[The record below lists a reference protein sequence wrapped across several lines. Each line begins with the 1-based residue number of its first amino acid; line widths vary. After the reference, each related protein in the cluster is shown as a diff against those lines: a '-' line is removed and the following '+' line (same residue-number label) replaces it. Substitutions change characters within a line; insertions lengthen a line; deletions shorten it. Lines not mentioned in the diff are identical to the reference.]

1 MEGIIMRMKEL
12 DFDAIREVM
21 AVSERLDRKGMV
33 NAFEGNISAKS
44 KKDGFIYITPTGKNK
59 ALYTEDMI
67 AVISEEGEWIG
78 GSCKPTS
85 ELPMH
90 FNTYK
95 MRGGEGIG
103 GVVHA
108 HPTFLTAY
116 SLCLKEVETRAYPEM
131 MGNFKKFQVAPYGRP
146 GEPDIYEKAKPYF
159 EAGQDI
165 VILGNHG
172 VLVVGETTT
181 DAMNKLE
188 AAESIA
194 MTLYYA
200 DRIGK
205 QQDLD
210 PEECEMFFN
219 KNNVI
224 II

>member
-1 MEGIIMRMKEL
+1 MEKKKEL
-12 DFDAIREVM
+12 DFDAIRRVM
-21 AVSERLDRKGMV
+21 QVAKRLDEKDMV
-33 NAFEGNISAKS
+33 NAFEGNISVKS
-44 KKDGFIYITPTGKNK
+44 EKDGLIYITPTGKNK
-59 ALYTEDMI
+59 SLYTEEMI
-67 AVISEEGEWIG
+67 AIIDEEGNWIG
-78 GSCKPTS
+78 GRCKPTS

-95 MRGGEGIG
+95 MRGGNKIH

-116 SLCLKEVETRAYPEM
+116 SLCLKEVETLAYPEM

-146 GEPDIYEKAKPYF
+146 GTPNIYLEAQPYF

-172 VLVVGETTT
+172 VLVVGETVE

-194 MTLYYA
+194 KTLYYA
-200 DRIGK
+200 NKIGS
-205 QQDLD
+205 QQNLD
-210 PEECEMFFN
+210 NKECQMFFD
-219 KNNVI
+219 KNNI
-224 II
+224 KLI

>member
-1 MEGIIMRMKEL
+1 MNKIKEL
-12 DFDAIREVM
+12 DFEAIREVM
-21 AVSERLDRKGMV
+21 AVSKRLDEKGMV
-33 NAFEGNISAKS
+33 NAYEGNISTKS
-44 KKDGFIYITPTGKNK
+44 SKDGLIYITPTGKNK

-67 AVISEEGEWIG
+67 AVVDENSEWIG

-95 MRGGEGIG
+95 MRGGNSIG

-146 GEPDIYEKAKPYF
+146 GEPDIYEAAKPYF

-172 VLVVGETTT
+172 VLVVGDTVE

-200 DRIGK
+200 NQIGK
-205 QQDLD
+205 QQNLN
-210 PEECEMFFN
+210 PAECEMFFN
-219 KNNVI
+219 KNNI
-224 II
+224 KLI

>member
-1 MEGIIMRMKEL
+1 MENKAKNW
-12 DFDAIREVM
+12 DFQAIREII
-21 AVSERLDRKGMV
+21 AVSKRLDEKGMV

-44 KKDGFIYITPTGKNK
+44 EDGLIYITPTGKNK
-59 ALYTEDMI
+59 SLYTEDMI
-67 AVISEEGEWIG
+67 AVIDEECNWIG

-95 MRGGEGIG
+95 MRDGNSIG

-131 MGNFKKFQVAPYGRP
+131 MGNFRKFQVAPYGRP
-146 GEPDIYEKAKPYF
+146 GEPDIYEEAKPYF

-172 VLVVGETTT
+172 VLVVGATVT

-200 DRIGK
+200 NQIGK
-205 QQDLD
+205 QQDLE

-219 KNNVI
+219 KNNI
-224 II
+224 TLL

>member
-1 MEGIIMRMKEL
+1 MSKKMKEL

-21 AVSERLDRKGMV
+21 QVSKRLDDKGMV
-33 NAFEGNISAKS
+33 NAFEGNISTKS
-44 KKDGFIYITPTGKNK
+44 KKDGLIYITPTGKNK

-67 AVISEEGEWIG
+67 AVIDEDGEWIG
-78 GSCKPTS
+78 GTCKPTS

-95 MRGGEGIG
+95 MRGGDAIN

-146 GEPDIYEKAKPYF
+146 GEPDIYEEARPFF

-172 VLVVGETTT
+172 VLVVGATVT

-188 AAESIA
+188 AAEAIA
-194 MTLYYA
+194 KTLYYA
-200 DRIGK
+200 NKIGE
-205 QQDLD
+205 QQNLD
-210 PEECEMFFN
+210 ASECELFFS
-219 KNNVI
+219 KNNVTLL
-224 II
+224 

>member
-1 MEGIIMRMKEL
+1 MGSRKKDL
-12 DFDAIREVM
+12 DFNAIREVM
-21 AVSERLDRKGMV
+21 AVSKRLDEKGMV

-44 KKDGFIYITPTGKNK
+44 KKDGYIYITPTGKNK
-59 ALYTEDMI
+59 ALYSEDMI
-67 AVISEEGEWIG
+67 AVIDENGEWIG
-78 GSCKPTS
+78 GTSKPTS

-95 MRGGEGIG
+95 MRDGKGIG

-131 MGNFKKFQVAPYGRP
+131 MGNFRKFQVAPYGRP
-146 GEPDIYEKAKPYF
+146 GEPDIYEAAAPYF

-172 VLVVGETTT
+172 VLVVGDTTT

-194 MTLYYA
+194 QTLYYA
-200 DRIGK
+200 NQIGQ

-210 PEECEMFFN
+210 PKECEMFFN
-219 KNNVI
+219 KNNI
-224 II
+224 RLL

>member
-1 MEGIIMRMKEL
+1 MDKQRKEL
-12 DFDAIREVM
+12 DFEAIREVI
-21 AVSERLDRKGMV
+21 AVSKRLDEKGMV
-33 NAFEGNISAKS
+33 NAFEGNISTKS
-44 KKDGFIYITPTGKNK
+44 KKDGLIYITPTGKNK

-67 AVISEEGEWIG
+67 AVIDEDGDWVG
-78 GSCKPTS
+78 GTCKPTS

-95 MRGGEGIG
+95 MRGGNDIF

-116 SLCLKEVETRAYPEM
+116 SLCLKEVETKAYPEL

-146 GEPDIYEKAKPYF
+146 GEPDIYEEAAPYF

-172 VLVVGETTT
+172 VLVVGATVT

-194 MTLYYA
+194 QTLYYA
-200 DRIGK
+200 DKIGEQK
-205 QQDLD
+205 NLD
-210 PEECEMFFN
+210 ADECRMFFE
-219 KNNVI
+219 KNNVKLL
-224 II
+224 

>member
-1 MEGIIMRMKEL
+1 MEQNMVKRL

-21 AVSERLDRKGMV
+21 VVSKRLDEKGMV
-33 NAFEGNISAKS
+33 NAFEGNISSKS
-44 KKDGFIYITPTGKNK
+44 EKDGLIYITPTGKNK
-59 ALYTEDMI
+59 ALYKEEMI
-67 AVISEEGEWIG
+67 AVIDEEGNWIG
-78 GSCKPTS
+78 GTCKPTS

-95 MRGGEGIG
+95 MRGGNSIG

-146 GEPDIYEKAKPYF
+146 GEPDIYEAAIPYF

-172 VLVVGETTT
+172 VLVVGDTVTS
-181 DAMNKLE
+181 AMNKLE
-188 AAESIA
+188 AAEAIA
-194 MTLYYA
+194 RTLFYA
-200 DRIGK
+200 NQIGK

-210 PEECEMFFN
+210 PEECEMFFQ
-219 KNNVI
+219 KNNVKI
-224 II
+224 I

>member
-1 MEGIIMRMKEL
+1 MDDKMIKRL
-12 DFDAIREVM
+12 DFDAIREVI
-21 AVSERLDRKGMV
+21 AVSKRLDEKGMV
-33 NAFEGNISAKS
+33 NAYEGNISIKS
-44 KKDGFIYITPTGKNK
+44 KQDGLIYITPTGKNK
-59 ALYTEDMI
+59 SMYTEDMI
-67 AVISEEGEWIG
+67 AVIDEDGNWIG
-78 GSCKPTS
+78 GTCKPTS

-95 MRGGEGIG
+95 MRDGKSIG

-116 SLCLKEVETRAYPEM
+116 SLCLKEVETRAYPEL

-146 GEPDIYEKAKPYF
+146 GEPDIYKAAIPYF

-172 VLVVGETTT
+172 VLVVGETAT
-181 DAMNKLE
+181 DAMNKTE

-194 MTLYYA
+194 RTLYYA
-200 DRIGK
+200 NKIGM

-210 PEECEMFFN
+210 PEECEMFFH
-219 KNNVI
+219 KNSIKI
-224 II
+224 I

>member
-1 MEGIIMRMKEL
+1 MKIKEL
-12 DFDAIREVM
+12 DFDAIRDIM
-21 AVSERLDRKGMV
+21 AVAKRLDEKGMV
-33 NAFEGNISAKS
+33 NAFEGNISVKS
-44 KKDGFIYITPTGKNK
+44 KKDGLIYVTPTGKNK
-59 ALYTEDMI
+59 SWYTEDMI
-67 AVISEEGEWIG
+67 AVIDENGEWIG

-90 FNTYK
+90 FNAYK
-95 MRGGEGIG
+95 LRGGNKIG

-116 SLCLKEVETRAYPEM
+116 SLCLKEVETKAYPEM

-146 GEPDIYEKAKPYF
+146 GEPDIYEVAIPYF
-159 EAGQDI
+159 EANQDI

-172 VLVVGETTT
+172 VLVVGETVVES
-181 DAMNKLE
+181 MNKLE

-200 DRIGK
+200 NKIGT

-210 PEECEMFFN
+210 PEECQMFFD
-219 KNNVI
+219 KNNVKLI
-224 II
+224 

>member
-1 MEGIIMRMKEL
+1 MVINMKIKEL
-12 DFDAIREVM
+12 DFEAIREVM
-21 AVSERLDRKGMV
+21 AVSKRLDEKGMV
-33 NAFEGNISAKS
+33 NAFEGNISTKS
-44 KKDGFIYITPTGKNK
+44 KKDGYIYITPTGKNK

-67 AVISEEGEWIG
+67 AVIDEKCEWIG

-95 MRGGEGIG
+95 MRGGKSIG

-108 HPTFLTAY
+108 HPVFLTAY
-116 SLCLKEVETRAYPEM
+116 SLCLKEVDTRAYPEM

-146 GEPDIYEKAKPYF
+146 GEPDIYEEAKPYF

-194 MTLYYA
+194 TTLYYA
-200 DRIGK
+200 NKIGTQK
-205 QQDLD
+205 DLD

-219 KNNVI
+219 KNNVTI
-224 II
+224 I